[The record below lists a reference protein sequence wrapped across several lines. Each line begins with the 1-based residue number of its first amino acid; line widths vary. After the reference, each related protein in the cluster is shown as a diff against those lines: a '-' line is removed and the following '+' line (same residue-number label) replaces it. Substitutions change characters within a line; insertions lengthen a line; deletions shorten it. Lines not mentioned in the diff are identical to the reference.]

1 LRLRFVQFFD
11 SILPVTDLS
20 LDDELW
26 QVYFLFFE
34 WMNKSRKDDCMIE
47 KKYIVITASGK
58 DQPYLIA
65 DITSAVTGSQLN
77 IIAVE
82 QNAPHGLFLMFM
94 ITEPVDANEDL
105 ATAVERL
112 RSNCKNLPLEVKID
126 VVEASQALRRVDKN
140 LQVFTIIG
148 HDKVGILKAITNALA
163 NFRVNIERMHHL
175 ARGEFVAL
183 EMLVDASELRD
194 LSVLRAAIQ
203 KTCDEIGFDT
213 IIQPDSPYRQRRR
226 LVVFD
231 MDSTIIEGEVINE
244 LAKAA
249 KVDDRVSEITK
260 RAMRGEL
267 DFQAA
272 LRERV
277 QLLKGLPASVLDDV
291 AASMQL
297 TPGAQELVST
307 LKGMGFKIALISGGF
322 TYFTEILKN
331 KLLFDYAFGNEL
343 EIEDGI
349 LTGNV
354 KGRIID
360 AKAKGEIVNELARR
374 EGLAREEIVAVGDGA
389 NDQIML
395 KNAGLGI
402 AFNAHEILQK
412 VADGRITE
420 RNLLGL
426 LYCLGATENAVTL
439 AREHIATK

>member
-1 LRLRFVQFFD
+1 M
-11 SILPVTDLS
+11 
-20 LDDELW
+20 
-26 QVYFLFFE
+26 QV
-34 WMNKSRKDDCMIE
+34 KSMSE

-65 DITSAVTGSQLN
+65 DITAAVTGSQLN
-77 IIAVE
+77 IVAVE
-82 QNAPHGLFLMFM
+82 QNALHGLFLMFM
-94 ITEPVDANEDL
+94 IAEIIDPADNPAN
-105 ATAVERL
+105 AVERL
-112 RSNCKNLPLEVKID
+112 RGNCARIQLEVKID
-126 VVEASQALRRVDKN
+126 VLEASQALKRVDKK
-140 LQVFTIIG
+140 LQIFTIIG
-148 HDKVGILKAITNALA
+148 HDKVGILKAITHALA

-194 LSVLRAAIQ
+194 LSVLRSVIQ

-213 IIQPDSPYRQRRR
+213 IIQPDTPYRQRRR

-244 LAKAA
+244 LANAA
-249 KVDDRVSEITK
+249 NVGNQISEITR
-260 RAMRGEL
+260 RAMRGEM
-267 DFQAA
+267 DFQTA

-277 QLLKGLPASVLDDV
+277 QLLKGLPVSVLEEI

-307 LKGMGFKIALISGGF
+307 LKAMGFKLALISGGF
-322 TYFTEILKN
+322 TYFTEILKSQ
-331 KLLFDYAFGNEL
+331 LMFDYAFGNEL
-343 EIEDGI
+343 EIQDGI

-360 AKAKGEIVNELARR
+360 AAAKGEIVQQLARQ
-374 EGLAREEIVAVGDGA
+374 EGLTREEIVAVGDGA

-412 VADGRITE
+412 VADGKISQ

-426 LYCLGATENAVTL
+426 LYCLGATENAVAQ
-439 AREHIATK
+439 ARESSTVS